1 MKNSVASLIQ
11 PFTVRTPM
19 PNKQKLVQLFN
30 QAFTKIHKVNSFSI
44 IFFYF
49 HLFLTSGGGFP
60 LLNFTVVT
68 LPLLRVFHCELCR
81 IRTRNQV

>member
-1 MKNSVASLIQ
+1 MKNSVASFIQ

-44 IFFYF
+44 IFFIF
-49 HLFLTSGGGFP
+49 IHFWPQGEVSRSKIL
-60 LLNFTVVT
+60 
-68 LPLLRVFHCELCR
+68 
-81 IRTRNQV
+81 QW

>member
-44 IFFYF
+44 IFLFSFIFGLRGRFPALKFY
-49 HLFLTSGGGFP
+49 SGDPASPQRFP
-60 LLNFTVVT
+60 L
-68 LPLLRVFHCELCR
+68 
-81 IRTRNQV
+81 